1 MSARI
6 CRYTRDARRADLRT
20 AAVSGDSAALDTLGL
35 TTTRPNPKTRDHL
48 SRSFSLYLFRSI
60 V

>member
-48 SRSFSLYLFRSI
+48 LD
-60 V
+60 